1 MQEIAA
7 REEQFRRR
15 AEHERLTREARQQR
29 QQQQVTSCTLDLTDV
44 DTTVPGLHM
53 WVVMCLDSV
62 CARVV
67 TWSAM
72 QHQQQIVLGPTNA
85 VTHDS
90 LASIDTVPAASGLC
104 LALVVDVCLWRPAV

>member
-44 DTTVPGLHM
+44 DSQ
-53 WVVMCLDSV
+53 DYV
-62 CARVV
+62 C
-67 TWSAM
+67 
-72 QHQQQIVLGPTNA
+72 G
-85 VTHDS
+85 
-90 LASIDTVPAASGLC
+90 
-104 LALVVDVCLWRPAV
+104 